1 MIGSLLI
8 FLSFVLL
15 MTAIVGLNRFEFID
29 FTLEFKNLS
38 NPYYYIGISFTE
50 HTTEDP
56 TMIEQEFIL
65 GLFFVNI
72 ILVFGKEIDA

>member
-8 FLSFVLL
+8 FIALILL
-15 MTAIVGLNRFEFID
+15 MTAVVGISGYVIID

-38 NPYYYIGISFTE
+38 NPYYYLGISFTE

-56 TMIEQEFIL
+56 SMIEQEFVL

-72 ILVFGKEIDA
+72 IVVFCKEIDA